1 MKVTLTRLLPLIVM
15 TLVSVRSY
23 ADDEQM
29 WRAHYLANAGVM
41 VARGDT
47 KILFDP
53 FFRNDYGLYDRVPP
67 EMETALFDGVPPW
80 DGIDAVFISHHH
92 GDHFD
97 PAIVM
102 EFLQKWPAIELYGP
116 QQAVAALLALEET
129 PGASLLSR
137 IHGISLE
144 RNSAAAQ
151 LEMDGLQIEAVR
163 VAHAG
168 WPGRH
173 AHVEN
178 IVFRVTLDDA
188 TTVMHMGDADSGA
201 EHYAPHD
208 SYWRERATNLALPPV
223 WLFLTDRGRL
233 VLKEYVDADHAIGI
247 HVDNSVPDDPASR
260 RPELDD
266 VDIFTKPGET
276 RSWQR

>member
-1 MKVTLTRLLPLIVM
+1 MQTIPTRLLALIVL
-15 TLVSVRSY
+15 TILSAPSC
-23 ADDEQM
+23 ADDEPVS
-29 WRAHYLANAGVM
+29 RAHYLANAGVM
-41 VARGDT
+41 IARGDT

-53 FFRNDYGLYDRVPP
+53 FFRNDYGLYDRVPA
-67 EMETALFDGVPPW
+67 EMESALFDGAPPW
-80 DGIDAVFISHHH
+80 DGIDAIFISHHH

-102 EFLQKWPAIELYGP
+102 KFLQKWPTVELVAP
-116 QQAVAALLALEET
+116 QQAVTALLATDET

-144 RNSAAAQ
+144 RDSDAAQ
-151 LEMDGLQIEAVR
+151 LQMEGLRIEAVR
-163 VAHAG
+163 VAHGG
-168 WPGRH
+168 WPDRH

-178 IVFRVTLDDA
+178 IVFRVTLDDQ

-201 EHYAPHD
+201 EHYAPHTA
-208 SYWRERATNLALPPV
+208 YWQGRKTNLALPPV
-223 WLFLTDRGRL
+223 WLFLTAQGRL

-260 RPELDD
+260 RPELEGLDL
-266 VDIFTKPGET
+266 FTKPGET